1 MNPLCPR
8 CQTLITPQTRFCPEC
23 GAPQF
28 TVEAAE
34 PEPDAASSPSGDSS
48 IGPEIAWPTAIGT
61 AALLSFPAGL
71 LSSVLS
77 FSSLWV
83 IAGGVWTVT
92 IYRRRIAMH
101 TSGAGTRTS
110 GPGIGSSGAGI
121 RLTPSLGSRIGVVF
135 GVFAAVVATAIDAAT
150 LLVTRYGLHRGSEID
165 SRLHQAMQAG
175 IDRVLA
181 SNPEAAHQIPWF
193 FQFWLSSDGQA
204 ALVLTSAVL
213 SAASMLGFSA
223 LGGALGARY
232 FGLRRL

>member
-1 MNPLCPR
+1 MNPTCPR
-8 CQTLITPQTRFCPEC
+8 CQTVIPPQARFCPEC
-23 GAPQF
+23 GSPQL
-28 TVEAAE
+28 TVETIE
-34 PEPDAASSPSGDSS
+34 PETDTPSGSVDSS
-48 IGPEIAWPTAIGT
+48 FQGSEIAWPTAIET

-71 LSSVLS
+71 LSSLLS

-92 IYRRRIAMH
+92 IYRRRTAIRAL
-101 TSGAGTRTS
+101 
-110 GPGIGSSGAGI
+110 GPGIRI
-121 RLTPSLGSRIGVVF
+121 TPGLGSRIGVVF
-135 GVFAAVVATAIDAAT
+135 GVFAAVVATAIDAVT
-150 LLVTRYGLHRGSEID
+150 LLLTRYGLHRGGEID